1 MSFTFPDPSVSTT
14 ATNPETG
21 ITYEYAD
28 GMWSPVSTD
37 AEKVDLETL
46 KQRVAS
52 VEGVNTAQSEEIE
65 QNEELLEPVNS
76 ALVNLSSRLSEIET
90 LDVQSAVSA
99 LAIAQQDIIE
109 LKSKV
114 SCFGINLIPYSGVIW
129 LPISFL
135 HCQQ

>member
-28 GMWSPVSTD
+28 GMWTPVSSD

-46 KQRVAS
+46 KQRVTS
-52 VEGVNTAQSEEIE
+52 VEDVNTAQSEEIE

-76 ALVNLSSRLSEIET
+76 ALVNLQSRLSAIEG

-114 SCFGINLIPYSGVIW
+114 NALE
-129 LPISFL
+129 LTSFL
-135 HCQQ
+135 ILE

>member
-28 GMWSPVSTD
+28 GIWSPVSTD
-37 AEKVDLETL
+37 AEIVDLETL
-46 KQRVAS
+46 KQRVAA
-52 VEGVNTAQSEEIE
+52 VEGINTLQSVEIE

-76 ALVNLSSRLSEIET
+76 ALVNLQSRLSEIET

-99 LAIAQQDIIE
+99 LATAQQDIIE
-109 LKSKV
+109 LKSRV
-114 SCFGINLIPYSGVIW
+114 NSLE
-129 LPISFL
+129 LTSFL
-135 HCQQ
+135 ILE

>member
-28 GMWSPVSTD
+28 GMWTPVSSD
-37 AEKVDLETL
+37 AEKVDLEQL
-46 KQRVAS
+46 KQRVTS
-52 VEGVNTAQSEEIE
+52 VEATNITQDEEIE

-76 ALVNLSSRLSEIET
+76 ALVNLESRLSAIEG
-90 LDVQSAVSA
+90 LDVSSAVSA
-99 LAIAQQDIIE
+99 LAVAQQDIIE

-114 SCFGINLIPYSGVIW
+114 NALE
-129 LPISFL
+129 LTSFL
-135 HCQQ
+135 ILE

>member
-21 ITYEYAD
+21 ITYEYSD
-28 GMWSPVSTD
+28 GMWTPVSSD
-37 AEKVDLETL
+37 AESVDLETL
-46 KQRVAS
+46 KQRVTG
-52 VEGVNTAQSEEIE
+52 VESINTTQSEEIE

-76 ALVNLSSRLSEIET
+76 ALINLSSRLSTIET

-99 LAIAQQDIIE
+99 LAIAQQDIMD

-114 SCFGINLIPYSGVIW
+114 NTLE
-129 LPISFL
+129 LTSFL
-135 HCQQ
+135 IME

>member
-28 GMWSPVSTD
+28 GMWTPVSTD

-52 VEGVNTAQSEEIE
+52 AEGVNTAQSEEIE
-65 QNEELLEPVNS
+65 QNEELLEPINS
-76 ALVNLSSRLSEIET
+76 ALVNLSSRLSAIET

-114 SCFGINLIPYSGVIW
+114 SSLE
-129 LPISFL
+129 LTSFL
-135 HCQQ
+135 ILE

>member
-46 KQRVAS
+46 KQRVS
-52 VEGVNTAQSEEIE
+52 VAEGINTLQAEEIE

-114 SCFGINLIPYSGVIW
+114 SSLE
-129 LPISFL
+129 LTSFL
-135 HCQQ
+135 ILE

>member
-46 KQRVAS
+46 KQRVS
-52 VEGVNTAQSEEIE
+52 GVESINATQAEEIE

-76 ALVNLSSRLSEIET
+76 ALVNLQSRLSSIEG

-114 SCFGINLIPYSGVIW
+114 NSLE
-129 LPISFL
+129 LTSFL
-135 HCQQ
+135 ILE

>member
-28 GMWSPVSTD
+28 GMWSPVSSD
-37 AEKVDLETL
+37 AEKVDLEAL

-76 ALVNLSSRLSEIET
+76 ALVNLESRLSSIEG

-114 SCFGINLIPYSGVIW
+114 NSLE
-129 LPISFL
+129 LTSFL
-135 HCQQ
+135 ILE

>member
-21 ITYEYAD
+21 ITYKYAD
-28 GMWSPVSTD
+28 GMWSPVSSD
-37 AEKVDLETL
+37 AEKVDLEAL
-46 KQRVAS
+46 KQRVTS
-52 VEGVNTAQSEEIE
+52 VESVNTAQAEEIE

-76 ALVNLSSRLSEIET
+76 ALVNLQSRLSAIEG

-114 SCFGINLIPYSGVIW
+114 NALE
-129 LPISFL
+129 LTSFL
-135 HCQQ
+135 ILE

>member
-28 GMWSPVSTD
+28 GMWTPVSSD
-37 AEKVDLETL
+37 AEKVDLEQL
-46 KQRVAS
+46 KQRVTS
-52 VEGVNTAQSEEIE
+52 VETTNITQDEEIE

-76 ALVNLSSRLSEIET
+76 ALVNLQSRLSAIEG

-99 LAIAQQDIIE
+99 LALAQQDIIE

-114 SCFGINLIPYSGVIW
+114 NALE
-129 LPISFL
+129 LTSFL
-135 HCQQ
+135 ILE

>member
-28 GMWSPVSTD
+28 GIWSPVSTD
-37 AEKVDLETL
+37 AEAVDLETL
-46 KQRVAS
+46 KQRVAAVEDINTLQS
-52 VEGVNTAQSEEIE
+52 VEIE

-76 ALVNLSSRLSEIET
+76 ALVNLQSRLSTIET
-90 LDVQSAVSA
+90 LDVASAVSA

-109 LKSKV
+109 LKSRV
-114 SCFGINLIPYSGVIW
+114 NSLE
-129 LPISFL
+129 LTSFL
-135 HCQQ
+135 ILE

>member
-28 GMWSPVSTD
+28 GMWSPVSAD
-37 AEKVDLETL
+37 AETVDLETL
-46 KQRVAS
+46 KQRVTAVEDINTSQS
-52 VEGVNTAQSEEIE
+52 VEIE

-76 ALVNLSSRLSEIET
+76 ALVNLQSRLSTIET

-99 LAIAQQDIIE
+99 LATAQQDIIE

-114 SCFGINLIPYSGVIW
+114 NSLE
-129 LPISFL
+129 LTSFL
-135 HCQQ
+135 ILE

>member
-21 ITYEYAD
+21 ITYKYAD
-28 GMWSPVSTD
+28 GMWTPVSSD
-37 AEKVDLETL
+37 AESADLETL
-46 KQRVAS
+46 KQRVS
-52 VEGVNTAQSEEIE
+52 GVEQVNVLQEDEIE

-76 ALVNLSSRLSEIET
+76 ALVNLQSRLSAIEG

-114 SCFGINLIPYSGVIW
+114 NALE
-129 LPISFL
+129 LTSFL
-135 HCQQ
+135 ILE

>member
-28 GMWSPVSTD
+28 GMWTPVSSD
-37 AEKVDLETL
+37 AEKVDLEQL
-46 KQRVAS
+46 KERVTAA
-52 VEGVNTAQSEEIE
+52 EGVNTQQSEEIE

-76 ALVNLSSRLSEIET
+76 ALVNLESRLSAIEG
-90 LDVQSAVSA
+90 LDVSSAVSA

-114 SCFGINLIPYSGVIW
+114 NALE
-129 LPISFL
+129 LTSFL
-135 HCQQ
+135 ILE

>member
-28 GMWSPVSTD
+28 GMWTPVSSD
-37 AEKVDLETL
+37 AEKVDLEAL
-46 KQRVAS
+46 KDRVIS
-52 VEGVNTAQSEEIE
+52 TEDINEIQSQEIE

-114 SCFGINLIPYSGVIW
+114 NSLE
-129 LPISFL
+129 LTSFL
-135 HCQQ
+135 ILE